1 MENNKFIEHAMNKE
15 LAFVEENSLKLQL
28 LKNKA
33 PVRYGELLKKINYT
47 ETVIREALQLGNI
60 RKAMMYTCVLQK
72 LVAKLKGGLP
82 EVEQFVLK
90 KFKKIK

>member
-72 LVAKLKGGLP
+72 LVGKLKGGLP

>member
-33 PVRYGELLKKINYT
+33 PVRYGELLQKINYT

-72 LVAKLKGGLP
+72 LVGKLKGGLP